1 MSAMEKALGST
12 LPWVGSPPPH
22 LLTTPSPYL
31 RHSDSPRAALVTAE
45 DSNSLPFSDR
55 APESEPEWHLS
66 LRPRSQ
72 SLFMEDQ
79 RKGRSRLRDVRALC
93 IGTDVEREG
102 EAPESL
108 TED

>member
-1 MSAMEKALGST
+1 
-12 LPWVGSPPPH
+12 
-22 LLTTPSPYL
+22 
-31 RHSDSPRAALVTAE
+31 
-45 DSNSLPFSDR
+45 
-55 APESEPEWHLS
+55 
-66 LRPRSQ
+66 
-72 SLFMEDQ
+72 MEDQ